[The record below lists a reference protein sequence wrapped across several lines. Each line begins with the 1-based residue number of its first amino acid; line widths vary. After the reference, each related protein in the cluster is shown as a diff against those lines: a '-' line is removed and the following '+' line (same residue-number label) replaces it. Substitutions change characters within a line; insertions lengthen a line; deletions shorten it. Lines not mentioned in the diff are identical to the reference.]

1 MRHCGNC
8 ANYNLEKME
17 HTDVC
22 GECFIEG
29 VNGKS
34 TEPSKWE
41 PLPPTNGD
49 RIRAMT
55 DEELSEWV
63 VSFGTICEIC
73 SENTFV
79 CDDETIACGR
89 CAVGITNWLKQP
101 AKEEA

>member
-1 MRHCGNC
+1 MRDKLI
-8 ANYNLEKME
+8 ALLKQIVIPYWAEII
-17 HTDVC
+17 TDHL
-22 GECFIEG
+22 IAHG
-29 VNGKS
+29 VTLAEDNNVLGK
-34 TEPSKWE
+34 K
-41 PLPPTNGD
+41 PLTNGD

-55 DEELSEWV
+55 DEELAEWV

-101 AKEEA
+101 AKEET